1 MFHSRKLN
9 NHINQLNK
17 QALINLYKDRKHIY
31 EELLQ
36 KDRFVRVHHRKL
48 QILVTE
54 IFKVKNDLAPKTMT
68 EVFQFRERFYNLR
81 SGISTFMTRKVRI
94 TYFDLNSVTY
104 FTPRIWRQIP
114 KWQRLQDVNFH

>member
-9 NHINQLNK
+9 NHINQLHK
-17 QALINLYKDRKHIY
+17 QALINLYKDRKDIY

-36 KDRFVRVHHRKL
+36 KDSFVRVHHRKL

-114 KWQRLQDVNFH
+114 KCQRLQDVNFH

>member
-9 NHINQLNK
+9 NHINQLHK